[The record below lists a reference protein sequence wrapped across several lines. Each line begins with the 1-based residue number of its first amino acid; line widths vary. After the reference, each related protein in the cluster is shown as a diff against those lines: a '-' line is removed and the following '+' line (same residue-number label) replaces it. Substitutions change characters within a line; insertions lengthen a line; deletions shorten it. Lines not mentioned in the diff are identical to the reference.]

1 MPLELLPL
9 TREKAPAADDFLAAI
24 DESRASLTRWMPW
37 CHAAY
42 GRADVERWFAEA
54 DRMWHARSAFH
65 MWLHDGGRMLG
76 VIGVHDIQLYGKR
89 EGELGYWVRLSARGR
104 GVASLAVRTMAAF
117 TFNELHLVRNS
128 LRIRLDNASSRRAAE
143 RAGARYEG
151 TLRHG
156 IVHGEA
162 RFDAALYALLPG
174 DLARTW
180 AP

>member
-1 MPLELLPL
+1 MPFELMPL
-9 TREKAPAADDFLAAI
+9 TRDTAPAVEHFLAAV

-37 CHAAY
+37 CHAEY
-42 GRADVERWFAEA
+42 GRSDVERWFAEA
-54 DRMWHARSAFH
+54 DHMWRQRSAFH
-65 MWLHDGGRMLG
+65 MWLADAGQVLG

-89 EGELGYWVRLSARGR
+89 EGELGYWVRQSARSR
-104 GVASLAVRTMAAF
+104 GVASTAIRTMAAF
-117 TFNELHLVRNS
+117 AFNELKLARTS
-128 LRIRLDNASSRRAAE
+128 MRIRLDNTSSRRAAE

-151 TLRHG
+151 ALRHG

-162 RFDAALYALLPG
+162 HFDAALYALLPE